1 MQDVGT
7 ETHPM
12 SSETRNTRF
21 LLALGSQQGKGF
33 MRSKKGADRAMLPY
47 FSLRGHSLGRKKGS
61 GQRTRRRNILLWEN
75 PLWRSEEPPRR
86 AWTSGGKKDKEGNGE
101 FPGPADFMPRWS
113 AAVPG

>member
-12 SSETRNTRF
+12 SSETRNTQF

-47 FSLRGHSLGRKKGS
+47 FSLRGQSLGRKKGS
-61 GQRTRRRNILLWEN
+61 GQRTRRRNIQLWEN
-75 PLWRSEEPPRR
+75 PLRRSEEPPPEGLDFWRKER
-86 AWTSGGKKDKEGNGE
+86 QRGKQGIS
-101 FPGPADFMPRWS
+101 RS
-113 AAVPG
+113 C